1 MEFFKRRN
9 SFIHRYRE
17 RSDSEV
23 ECLTGDRGVAGLSL
37 TGITALCPW
46 ARHINPSLVL
56 LIGRK
61 ESNQTN
67 KTKFINTWIEY
78 FWQWSK
84 YIKYYFRCFL
94 CPQRNFGRHIV
105 IALSVRPSVPLSCPV
120 HISYI
125 LWGRNSKFGVWI
137 HLGMAECRVPF
148 SGHCDLDLD
157 LWPSF
162 KNNRV
167 RSISLINLKF
177 EVWMHLW
184 MTKCRVP

>member
-1 MEFFKRRN
+1 MLINVKMPT
-9 SFIHRYRE
+9 I
-17 RSDSEV
+17 V
-23 ECLTGDRGVAGLSL
+23 GILTFMSRMKFCAQLSWVWKKAYNLNRAGLK
-37 TGITALCPW
+37 
-46 ARHINPSLVL
+46 PSLLAYINHGSSGRLWITFKWLVTQVTSAWTLKGSFCITVL
-56 LIGRK
+56 HTLLF
-61 ESNQTN
+61 S
-67 KTKFINTWIEY
+67 
-78 FWQWSK
+78 
-84 YIKYYFRCFL
+84 CLFL

-162 KNNRV
+162 
-167 RSISLINLKF
+167 
-177 EVWMHLW
+177 
-184 MTKCRVP
+184 